1 MNALLNNLPVRL
13 KIMGNTGLLLGL
25 LSIASLYAIA
35 TMSQIGGELKSI
47 TQKDIPLSMNISD
60 ITRDQKQQAIHLER
74 ALRFSGALQR
84 NLAQLKTELGRFD
97 DLSRQIKEEIRHSEA
112 VAGAAKGLSE
122 KAGRE
127 FAHVDKALKQIEH
140 EY

>member
-35 TMSQIGGELKSI
+35 TRSQIGGELKSI

-112 VAGAAKGLSE
+112 VAWPGPP
-122 KAGRE
+122 R
-127 FAHVDKALKQIEH
+127 V
-140 EY
+140 